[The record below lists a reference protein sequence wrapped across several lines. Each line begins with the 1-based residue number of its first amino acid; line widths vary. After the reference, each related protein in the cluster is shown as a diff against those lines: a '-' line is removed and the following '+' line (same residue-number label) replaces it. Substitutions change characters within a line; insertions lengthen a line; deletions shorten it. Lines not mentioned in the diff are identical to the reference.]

1 MRNQSEN
8 NDIQQ
13 KPVNL
18 KFSDNF
24 NFYFAF
30 LTDMIE
36 EIITLSP
43 YSP

>member
-8 NDIQQ
+8 DEIQQ
-13 KPVNL
+13 KPANL
-18 KFSDNF
+18 KFSVNF
-24 NFYFAF
+24 NFYFEF